1 MNTIIRV
8 RESLITVFDEL
19 DSWFDK
25 PEIICSFKPAPDE
38 WSINENLEHIT
49 LTSHFLMIVIKN
61 GVAKCLKRAQTQ
73 AISEG
78 ESDLDFMAAIGVNDS
93 FYWHRP
99 EHMIP
104 KGDKPMSELRKIMRQ
119 QQAEC
124 LVLLD
129 SMPHG
134 EGKLHTVRM
143 SVHELGK
150 IDMYQWLYFVALH
163 AQRHLQQIEQVYAL
177 WKTEKNQ

>member
-1 MNTIIRV
+1 MTTIEQIR
-8 RESLITVFDEL
+8 ETLITVFDEL
-19 DSWFDK
+19 DTWFDK
-25 PEIICSFKPAPDE
+25 AETMRLFKPSADE

-61 GVAKCLKRAQTQ
+61 GVAKCLKRAQNQ
-73 AISEG
+73 SIPEA
-78 ESDLDFMAAIGVNDS
+78 ESDLDFMMEIGVNDS

-104 KGDKPMSELRKIMRQ
+104 KAEKPMEAIRATMRQ

-124 LVLLD
+124 LDLLA
-129 SMPHG
+129 SMPNG
-134 EGKLHTVRM
+134 EGKLHKVRM

-150 IDMYQWLYFVALH
+150 LDMYQWLYFVALH
-163 AQRHLQQIEQVYAL
+163 AQRHIMQIEQVYAQ
-177 WKTEKNQ
+177 WQAQD

>member
-1 MNTIIRV
+1 MMMNTQEQV
-8 RESLITVFDEL
+8 RETTINVFDEL
-19 DSWFDK
+19 DTWFDK
-25 PEIICSFKPAPDE
+25 AEAIRSFKPSPEE

-61 GVAKCLKRAQTQ
+61 GVEKCLKRAQNQ
-73 AISEG
+73 PIPEG

-104 KGDKPMSELRKIMRQ
+104 KGEKPIGQIREIMRQ
-119 QQAEC
+119 QQSEC
-124 LVLLD
+124 LQLLD
-129 SMPHG
+129 SMPNG
-134 EGKLHTVRM
+134 EGKLHKVRM

-163 AQRHLQQIEQVYAL
+163 AKRHHQQIEDVYHL
-177 WKTEKNQ
+177 WQAQN